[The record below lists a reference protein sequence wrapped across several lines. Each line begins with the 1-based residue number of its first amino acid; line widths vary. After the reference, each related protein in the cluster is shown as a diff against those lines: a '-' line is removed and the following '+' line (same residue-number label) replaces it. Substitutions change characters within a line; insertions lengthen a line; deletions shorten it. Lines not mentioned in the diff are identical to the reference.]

1 MCSIS
6 SRTQEE
12 LVLTLSSCQ
21 AMSIEIQK
29 QIKDNATSVS
39 DFFSDLYKWTED
51 QVKEE
56 RRREIRKTARQVGID
71 EAQKLIAAK
80 PAERDAAEKINDAH
94 VDGERS
100 DPIKRDNAPIAQYY
114 HDWDRY
120 DPEAEVGR
128 IEDEALQSQRA
139 EREAR
144 QAEKD
149 RILDEMALKPNGD
162 RTRTSAAKPR
172 VKVSVRRSGRKV
184 APVDLAAP
192 RKDEANRLFGAGR
205 YREAIAAYTAAIDC
219 LDKYEPPEAGSN
231 FGDKVH
237 EDGAGEKEA
246 IALKVALLAN
256 RALACLKLEDWRE
269 CVLDA
274 SEALRFEPMHHKAML
289 RRGFALARMKR
300 WGPAAKDLEQA
311 VSADPADKKAN
322 AELQMVRRMLTEQA
336 KDARAHAK
344 CVICDSTRSPSMPT
358 RKLLVKVLQAK
369 PLKPIKPAKAEAD
382 MPVRETEE
390 AGDVPAPPCPPSAS
404 APSARTYVPRSVRMR
419 GLRAPL
425 AEASDHGPGG
435 QGAAKKPMSF
445 YQFEAQWARSRP
457 MDRASLLHR
466 LGAASLP
473 ALFRESLD
481 SELLASI
488 LEALEVDL
496 AEGHSQNQ
504 FAAEVL
510 GSLSRTPRFELSLQS
525 LTVPE
530 RKHLDEVL
538 AKLRVE
544 VSAEE
549 MAKLD
554 DAFRPAV
561 NAVALQFCKSVATV
575 AHTAM
580 PHVWM
585 G

>member
-1 MCSIS
+1 
-6 SRTQEE
+6 
-12 LVLTLSSCQ
+12 
-21 AMSIEIQK
+21 MSIEIQK

-80 PAERDAAEKINDAH
+80 PAERDAAEQINDAH

-128 IEDEALQSQRA
+128 IEEEAFQSQRA

-219 LDKYEPPEAGSN
+219 LDKYQPAEAGSN
-231 FGDKVH
+231 LGDRIH

-311 VSADPADKKAN
+311 VSADPEDKKAN

-344 CVICDSTRSPSMPT
+344 CVICDSTRAPSMPT
-358 RKLLVKVLQAK
+358 RKLVVKVLQAK
-369 PLKPIKPAKAEAD
+369 PLKPIKPAKEAD
-382 MPVRETEE
+382 MPVCATEE
-390 AGDVPAPPCPPSAS
+390 AGDVPAPPCPSSAS

-419 GLRAPL
+419 GRHP
-425 AEASDHGPGG
+425 AEVGSDHG
-435 QGAAKKPMSF
+435 QGAKKPMSF

-457 MDRASLLHR
+457 LDRASLLRR

-504 FAAEVL
+504 FAVEVL

-525 LTVPE
+525 LTAPE
-530 RKHLDEVL
+530 RKQLDEVL

-554 DAFRPAV
+554 DAFRPTPPARGPGPLDHEETDEDDV
-561 NAVALQFCKSVATV
+561 PDDRGPAAFSLDGCD
-575 AHTAM
+575 
-580 PHVWM
+580 
-585 G
+585 